1 MNEQPRRDSVQSI
14 ERALA
19 LLEYMADSGGEAGIT
34 ELSASTGLP
43 IPTIHRL
50 LRTLVTVGYVRQ
62 EHSRR
67 YALGPKLIRLGDS
80 AQQLVGVWVRPYLL
94 ELTEVTGET
103 ANLAMIDRD
112 VMVYVAQVPS
122 RHTMRM
128 FTEVGRKAPVHATGV
143 GKAILSQ
150 LEDDQVRA
158 ILTRTGLPARTPR
171 TITDMDQFIEEMGE
185 IRQQGYALDD
195 GEQELAVRCVAVPV
209 VQQVPRFALS
219 ITGPDSRITGKVIAA
234 AVPALQRVAGKFAE
248 MLDDTGEHGD
258 RAASS

>member
-1 MNEQPRRDSVQSI
+1 MNEQPRRDFVQSV
-14 ERALA
+14 ERASA
-19 LLEYMADSGGEAGIT
+19 LLEYIADAGGEAGLT
-34 ELSASTGLP
+34 ELAASTGLP
-43 IPTIHRL
+43 VPTIHRL
-50 LRTLVTVGYVRQ
+50 LRTLIAVGYIRQ

-80 AQQLVGVWVRPYLL
+80 AQQLIGAWVRPYLR

-112 VMVYVAQVPS
+112 MMVYVAQVPS

-128 FTEVGRKAPVHATGV
+128 FTEVGRRSAVHATGV

-150 LEDDQVRA
+150 LDEELVRA
-158 ILTRTGLPARTPR
+158 LLTRTGLPARTPR
-171 TITDMDQFIEEMGE
+171 TITDMDVFVDELAE

-209 VQQVPRFALS
+209 PQQVPRFALS

-234 AVPALQRVAGKFAE
+234 AVPALQRVAGKFAQL
-248 MLDDTGEHGD
+248 LDDTEEQGD
-258 RAASS
+258 RPPL